1 MGFKMKHLGNSPLS
15 YHKEGHYSDWKDEGE
30 SRTTTT
36 KGTQRGRTGTFT
48 TTEQDQ
54 SRKKYF
60 SKDLVEKQKQQ
71 QWIKDNPEK
80 YKEKINKR
88 NKRTLT
94 NTSFRPDLETS
105 ISISKRGM
113 KPLTTTIK
121 ADANA
126 RLTSRPPSPEPTKG
140 TIDPKDGTPRKK
152 RNMPDLTPNLR
163 PVGDAIGAF
172 GSAVGRGAENVVNS
186 IFGPRSIFRICRGC
200 K

>member
-15 YHKEGHYSDWKDEGE
+15 YHKEGHYSDWKDQGE

-60 SKDLVEKQKQQ
+60 SKDPVEKQKQK
-71 QWIKDNPEK
+71 QWIKDNPKK
-80 YKEKINKR
+80 YKELINKR

-94 NTSFRPDLETS
+94 DTSFRPDLETS
-105 ISISKRGM
+105 INISKRGI
-113 KPLTTTIK
+113 KPLETTIK

-126 RLTSRPPSPEPTKG
+126 RLVSRPSTEPTKIP
-140 TIDPKDGTPRKK
+140 IDPKDGGTPTRKRPK
-152 RNMPDLTPNLR
+152 VKPPNLR
-163 PVGDAIGAF
+163 PVGEAIGAF
-172 GSAVGRGAENVVNS
+172 GSAVGKGAENVVNS

>member
-15 YHKEGHYSDWKDEGE
+15 YHKEGHYSDWKNQGE

-36 KGTQRGRTGTFT
+36 RGTQRGRTGTFT

-60 SKDLVEKQKQQ
+60 SKDPVEKQKQK
-71 QWIKDNPEK
+71 QWIKDNPKK
-80 YKEKINKR
+80 YKELINKR

-94 NTSFRPDLETS
+94 DTSFRPDLEPT
-105 ISISKRGM
+105 INIPKRGLELNI
-113 KPLTTTIK
+113 PPIK
-121 ADANA
+121 ADPDAG
-126 RLTSRPPSPEPTKG
+126 LVSFTPPKTIP
-140 TIDPKDGTPRKK
+140 IDPKDGGTPPRKRPK
-152 RNMPDLTPNLR
+152 ITPPNLR
-163 PVGDAIGAF
+163 PVGEAIGAF
-172 GSAVGRGAENVVNS
+172 GSAVGKGAENVVNS

>member
-15 YHKEGHYSDWKDEGE
+15 YHKEGHYSDWKDQGE

-36 KGTQRGRTGTFT
+36 RGTQNGRTGTFT
-48 TTEQDQ
+48 NTEQDQ

-60 SKDLVEKQKQQ
+60 SKDPVEKQKQK

-80 YKEKINKR
+80 YKELINKR

-105 ISISKRGM
+105 VNLKPRGIE
-113 KPLTTTIK
+113 PIK
-121 ADANA
+121 TNITANVNL
-126 RLTSRPPSPEPTKG
+126 RRPSS
-140 TIDPKDGTPRKK
+140 IDPKDGGQPPSIKRKPP
-152 RNMPDLTPNLR
+152 PDLTPNLR
-163 PVGDAIGAF
+163 PVVGAIGAF
-172 GSAVGRGAENVVNS
+172 GSAIGKGAENVVNS

>member
-15 YHKEGHYSDWKDEGE
+15 YHKEGHYSDWKNEGE

-36 KGTQRGRTGTFT
+36 RGTQRGRTGTIT

-54 SRKKYF
+54 SRKKYLAP
-60 SKDLVEKQKQQ
+60 KGTPEGDKQR
-71 QWIKDNPEK
+71 QWIKDNPEL
-80 YKEKINKR
+80 YKERINKR

-105 ISISKRGM
+105 INIPKRGLV
-113 KPLTTTIK
+113 PLETTIK
-121 ADANA
+121 ADFD
-126 RLTSRPPSPEPTKG
+126 LPKFKTEIP
-140 TIDPKDGTPRKK
+140 IDPKDGGTPRKK
-152 RNMPDLTPNLR
+152 IKIPPPPNLR
-163 PVGDAIGAF
+163 PVGEAIGAF